1 MITISRCT
9 VKVFFSCCRASDLL
23 LPRHED
29 GGSLHLLLRLL
40 AEEHWQEPGH
50 NPLLRPFCLG
60 TRSTGCQVWREGW
73 GRQSPGGI

>member
-29 GGSLHLLLRLL
+29 GGSLHLLLLL
-40 AEEHWQEPGH
+40 AEEHWQEPDH

-73 GRQSPGGI
+73 GHQSPGGI